1 MRSALKSTS
10 FLPGFI
16 PQTVTQQGRP
26 KAELE
31 DPIEMREKE
40 IRSGMM
46 GTVWFCGTE
55 YHRGRSYTERVSSR
69 YQHRGS
75 FEPIS
80 KY

>member
-46 GTVWFCGTE
+46 GTV
-55 YHRGRSYTERVSSR
+55 
-69 YQHRGS
+69 
-75 FEPIS
+75 
-80 KY
+80 